1 MLNIPLAISAQLVTY
16 NIPGVTAHLKLTGKV
31 LSQIYQGKVT
41 TWNDQSI
48 TALNPGVTLPA
59 TPIVTLHR
67 SDGSGDTFLFTQ
79 FLSKTDAGGWGAS
92 ISFGT
97 TVQWPNAPG
106 ALGENGNSGMVSGCK
121 ATVGCIAYVGI
132 SYETQALQAGL
143 GYAQLQ
149 NSKGAYEL
157 PTQTAIAAE
166 AEAFVKKT
174 PANGTISLI
183 YGPAANGYPIINYEY
198 AIVNKHQTDANKA
211 KAIRSVLE
219 WAINAKFGNSPTY
232 LSQVAFQPLPTKVFD
247 QSVKQ
252 ITSIQ

>member
-1 MLNIPLAISAQLVTY
+1 
-16 NIPGVTAHLKLTGKV
+16 
-31 LSQIYQGKVT
+31 
-41 TWNDQSI
+41 
-48 TALNPGVTLPA
+48 
-59 TPIVTLHR
+59 
-67 SDGSGDTFLFTQ
+67 
-79 FLSKTDAGGWGAS
+79 
-92 ISFGT
+92 
-97 TVQWPNAPG
+97 
-106 ALGENGNSGMVSGCK
+106 
-121 ATVGCIAYVGI
+121 VGI

-166 AEAFVKKT
+166 AESFVKKT

-183 YGPAANGYPIINYEY
+183 YGPSANGYPIINYEY
-198 AIVNKHQTDANKA
+198 AIVNAHQGDANKA

-219 WAINAKFGNSPTY
+219 WAINPKFGNDATY

-252 ITSIQ
+252 ITTIK